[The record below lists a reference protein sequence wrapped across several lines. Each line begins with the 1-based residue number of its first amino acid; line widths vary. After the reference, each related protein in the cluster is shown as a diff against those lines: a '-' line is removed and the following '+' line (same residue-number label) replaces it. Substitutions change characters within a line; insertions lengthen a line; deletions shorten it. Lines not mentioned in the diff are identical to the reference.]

1 MAQEAETA
9 TRLFQLEEERRLHK
23 DALEKLR
30 QHQRSAELHERR
42 LMAII
47 WARVVLREL
56 TKNRP
61 ALAALRIAIEGVE
74 EKFGKIERLSQS
86 KEPEWKAKLSSDV
99 RQARS
104 RFDDIVADSTEL
116 EQQFNVMK
124 MDVYRVWDDP
134 FYLEKLRGAG

>member
-1 MAQEAETA
+1 M
-9 TRLFQLEEERRLHK
+9 
-23 DALEKLR
+23 
-30 QHQRSAELHERR
+30 
-42 LMAII
+42 
-47 WARVVLREL
+47 
-56 TKNRP
+56 
-61 ALAALRIAIEGVE
+61 RIAIEGVE
-74 EKFGKIERLSQS
+74 EKFGKIERLTQS

-134 FYLEKLRGAG
+134 FYLEKLRGAGQKMLNHLEELAHYSEELVFRAGKTRDEVAHIETNLSSLE